1 MSERL
6 FKNKFIR
13 TGEEGV
19 EDTPVEKISEFR
31 RFHES
36 KKEKIER
43 NKKLDQQKDQINNY
57 QGARVNS
64 VQSVSSTRNEKN
76 SDTLY
81 QLQPSSK
88 FTEVDTVVCIDSRDR
103 NLSLYPHQH
112 EFETFLGKNF
122 FNVSK
127 IQLVSTEIPN
137 TDQVIKQVPIELKN
151 NRISWQN
158 AEDMDIGIFGDILF
172 YREPEL
178 YPGSILLRIEDHG
191 IETGKKIE
199 INVFNSKQEADA
211 GITGI
216 IDGMKEAFVVDKNT
230 LSFDFLD
237 PLVVEGTCSVDTGL
251 YIYHVDVKPGNYS
264 ARSLALQIQN
274 DINKIKRRG
283 GKGQFHFFE
292 VSVNLDT
299 DIMVFDSVITT
310 RLPSNS
316 LSTLA
321 GTTILTVNQR
331 EHGFKTGE
339 RVKMIGVKQ
348 FAGIPTAELNGDF
361 IVNVVDFNS
370 FTIEVLTRA
379 SETTDGG
386 GNTIRTGKGAP
397 FRLLFDTEM
406 TKIQINTGFPDE
418 DSSESVIGS
427 ESGASV
433 SALAISDVEKIDQ
446 ETIRVTTT
454 EPHWLEIVKKFDI
467 ISIENYLTN
476 RVLFRTSHPHG
487 LELPS
492 KIFVRNTNCLPEING
507 SFFAFPNGPDVFYIK
522 NAFVSVSGNSGT
534 LLYNGDRVKIKGLD
548 TVPSVS
554 QNPIFFVENI
564 FDNFSFDV
572 KFNLESINL
581 ESVVGS
587 SVGTSRLTIKHQ
599 DHGFN
604 ELVSIDNHTRPGF
617 LKILLAN
624 ENSKIFG
631 RRITGANIED
641 GPVSTNTIDILVPF
655 HFLETSDEV
664 VIIGSNSFPIID
676 GTYKIQKVSDDVIRI
691 NFIHENADFIPG
703 ACTVLIGGS
712 VVLSETNCFPRVNGS
727 FHVDNTRII
736 SRISEGTITSMIT
749 TTQPHD
755 LSVGDQIILKNT
767 NSTPVLD
774 GTFFVFSVID
784 SMNFTVSGFEEP
796 IVLEGNFGIITFSKK
811 LIVES
816 SGIVIEN
823 PGISPAGII
832 GKNDYV
838 SLYRI
843 QSSIELG
850 STLGDIP
857 LKDINQ
863 VRRKI
868 TRILDKDNYMIRIPE
883 EYSNIVDSSDA
894 TAVFN
899 VSSIFHGFR
908 EKQANTIDGTPE
920 SELFRSI
927 SLEGENYIYIT
938 LDNSGI
944 DFRTILNT
952 TNIPNTFAKVILTE
966 PPGNMCFNSFISE
979 ARVFKNPIA
988 RLDTLKIR
996 VVDSRGFSFNFSDIN
1011 YSISLKIT
1019 EVFEDLD
1026 DTGLSSRSN
1035 TDIRLRKNGLVS

>member
-13 TGEEGV
+13 TGAEGIS
-19 EDTPVEKISEFR
+19 DTPSDKINEFR

-36 KKEKIER
+36 KKEKLAKI
-43 NKKLDQQKDQINNY
+43 KKLEQPGSY
-57 QGARVNS
+57 QGGVAKKESGFNKQEVPEKT
-64 VQSVSSTRNEKN
+64 QSPGIFSE
-76 SDTLY
+76 
-81 QLQPSSK
+81 LQPTSK
-88 FTEVDTVVCIDSRDR
+88 FKEVDTVVCVDSRDR
-103 NLSLYPHQH
+103 NISLYPHQN

-122 FNVSK
+122 FNVSR

-137 TDQVIKQVPIELKN
+137 TDQVIKQIPLELKN

-158 AEDMDIGIFGDILF
+158 AEDMDIGIFDDVIF
-172 YREPEL
+172 YRQTEL
-178 YPGSILLRIEDHG
+178 YPGQILLSIPGHG
-191 IETGKKIE
+191 IEPGKKIE
-199 INVFNSKQEADA
+199 INVFNSKQETD
-211 GITGI
+211 TGVTGVV
-216 IDGMKEAFVVDKNT
+216 DGMKESFVIDKNT
-230 LSFDFLD
+230 LSFDYLD

-292 VSVNLDT
+292 VTVNLDT
-299 DIMVFDSVITT
+299 DIMVFDSVITA

-316 LSTLA
+316 LSTIA
-321 GTTILTVNQR
+321 GTTIITVNQR

-361 IVNVVDFNS
+361 IVNAMDFNS

-386 GNTIRTGKGAP
+386 GNTIQTGKGAP

-406 TKIQINTGFPDE
+406 TKIQFNTGFPDE
-418 DSSESVIGS
+418 DSSEVIKGS

-433 SALAISDVEKIDQ
+433 SALNISSIEKIDQ
-446 ETIRVTTT
+446 ETTRITTV
-454 EPHWLEIVKKFDI
+454 EPHWLEIVRKFDI

-476 RVLFRTSHPHG
+476 RVLFRTSQPHG
-487 LELPS
+487 LELPT
-492 KIFVRNTNCLPEING
+492 KIFIRETNCIPQING
-507 SFFAFPNGPDVFYIK
+507 SFFGFPNGIDTFYIK
-522 NAFVSVSGNSGT
+522 NSFVSLNGDSGT

-548 TVPSVS
+548 TVPSIN
-554 QNPIFFVENI
+554 QNPIFFVENV
-564 FDNFSFDV
+564 FDMFSFDI
-572 KFNLESINL
+572 KFGLESINT
-581 ESVVGS
+581 ESITGS
-587 SVGTSRLTIKHQ
+587 TVGTSRITIKHA

-604 ELVSIDNHTRPGF
+604 ELISVDNHSRSGF
-617 LKILLAN
+617 LKVLLAN

-631 RRITGANIED
+631 RRITNASIED

-655 HFLETSDEV
+655 HFIETSDSV
-664 VIIGSNSFPIID
+664 VIKESTSFPNID
-676 GTYKIQKVSDDVIRI
+676 GTYKVQKVTDDVIRI

-703 ACTVLIGGS
+703 NCTVLIGGS
-712 VVLSETNCFPRVNGS
+712 IVLSETNCFPRVNGS
-727 FHVDNTRII
+727 FHVDNTRVI
-736 SRISEGTITSMIT
+736 SNISSGTITSNIT
-749 TTQPHD
+749 TTQFHD
-755 LSVGDQIILKNT
+755 LSVGDEVVLKNT
-767 NSTPVLD
+767 NSTPELN
-774 GTFFVFSVID
+774 GSFFVFSVID
-784 SMNFTVSGFEEP
+784 QFNFTVSGFEEP
-796 IVLEGNFGIITFSKK
+796 IAIEGNFGILTFSKK
-811 LIVES
+811 LIIES
-816 SGIVIEN
+816 PGVIIEN

-843 QSSIELG
+843 ESSVELG

-863 VRRKI
+863 ERRKI
-868 TRILDKDNYMIRIPE
+868 TRILDKDNYMLRIPE
-883 EYSNIVDSSDA
+883 EYSNVVDFSNASSS
-894 TAVFN
+894 FN
-899 VSSIFHGFR
+899 ISSIFHGFR
-908 EKQANTIDGTPE
+908 EKQTNTIDGTPD
-920 SELFRSI
+920 SNLFRSI

-979 ARVFKNPIA
+979 ARVFNNPIA
-988 RLDTLKIR
+988 RLDTLKIK
-996 VVDSRGFSFNFSDIN
+996 VVDSRGFPFDFNNIN

-1019 EVFEDLD
+1019 ELFEDLD
-1026 DTGLSSRSN
+1026 DTGLNSRSN
-1035 TDIRLRKNGLVS
+1035 TDVRLRKNGLVS